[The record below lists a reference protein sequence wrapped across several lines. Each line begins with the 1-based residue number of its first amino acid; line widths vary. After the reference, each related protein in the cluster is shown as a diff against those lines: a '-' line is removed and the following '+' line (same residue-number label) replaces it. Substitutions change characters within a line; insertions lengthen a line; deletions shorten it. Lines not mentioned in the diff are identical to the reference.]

1 MRPTLDQRWLDHF
14 RACGYPDATGIA
26 TGMEGAVYSLVPGEL
41 VAKVWSRRSID
52 SLRRLE
58 AFYERLASTNGRL
71 RTPRILDVDIVD
83 GVAVSKE
90 MFLAGVPL
98 ERHLTQ
104 TAKSADLRAV
114 DATAEVL
121 QFLRDI
127 GEADEFRDVFVLDE
141 TQLAWNGA
149 ACWSDAIGQLLHRR
163 LARFGDQLEPVVPY
177 LDEVLEATLA
187 FLQTRDDIEM
197 SVIHGDLCPA
207 NVMVDDTL
215 DPVAVL
221 DFGFLSTVGDPA
233 FDASIA
239 SAIFNMYGPN
249 ARADVTRFLLWPTH
263 ESIEETK
270 AFLKGCE
277 AAESARVSRFPWVLT
292 RAQDPAKAPV
302 GMLELNVD
310 AHSVSVGYV
319 ISPGCQGEGFATEA
333 LAHVVDVALAKPRI
347 WRVWASTDVENTASV
362 RVMEKAGMER
372 EGRLRRYVVRPQLS
386 EEPWDAYVY
395 SAVRDEP

>member
-1 MRPTLDQRWLDHF
+1 MSPTFKQRWLDHF

-41 VAKVWSRRSID
+41 VAKVWSRRGID

-71 RTPRILDVDIVD
+71 RTPRILDVDLVD

-90 MFLAGVPL
+90 MFLPGVPL

-104 TAKSADLRAV
+104 TAKSADLRTV

-127 GEADEFRDVFVLDE
+127 GEADEFRDVLVLDE
-141 TQLAWNGA
+141 TRSAWKSA

-163 LARFGDQLEPVVPY
+163 LARFGEQLDPVVPH
-177 LDEVLEATLA
+177 LDDLVEAMLA
-187 FLQTRDDIEM
+187 FLRTRDDVEM

-215 DPVAVL
+215 EPVAVL
-221 DFGFLSTVGDPA
+221 DFGFLSTFGDPA
-233 FDASIA
+233 FDVSIA

-249 ARADVTRFLLWPTH
+249 ARVIDEQV
-263 ESIEETK
+263 
-270 AFLKGCE
+270 
-277 AAESARVSRFPWVLT
+277 VL
-292 RAQDPAKAPV
+292 AMQ
-302 GMLELNVD
+302 
-310 AHSVSVGYV
+310 
-319 ISPGCQGEGFATEA
+319 EA
-333 LAHVVDVALAKPRI
+333 LGYGDEVLLAYRAVYALLTSNAYASDGDDGHFRWCVEMLGRRDVRGAL
-347 WRVWASTDVENTASV
+347 N
-362 RVMEKAGMER
+362 M
-372 EGRLRRYVVRPQLS
+372 
-386 EEPWDAYVY
+386 
-395 SAVRDEP
+395 